1 MGIHD
6 TSTDQFEAIGQYI
19 SGKETVKCFISHCGG
34 TWKVHTVDKKRK
46 RSTTP
51 LIIKAR
57 PLYCK
62 KNKPC
67 RGFRRH
73 LDGVGYL
80 MSNNFRKTALLK
92 KNMICKLKLHC

>member
-1 MGIHD
+1 MGLHD
-6 TSTDQFEAIGQYI
+6 TSTDQFESSPLCI
-19 SGKETVKCFISHCGG
+19 SWKTTVKFFIFHCGG
-34 TWKVHTVDKKRK
+34 TSKEHTVDKKRK

-51 LIIKAR
+51 LIMKAR

-67 RGFRRH
+67 HVFRRH

>member
-1 MGIHD
+1 MGLHD
-6 TSTDQFEAIGQYI
+6 TSTDQFEASPLYI
-19 SGKETVKCFISHCGG
+19 SWKTTVKFIFHCGG
-34 TWKVHTVDKKRK
+34 TSKEHTVDKKRK

-51 LIIKAR
+51 LIMKAR

-67 RGFRRH
+67 HVFRRH

>member
-1 MGIHD
+1 MGLHD
-6 TSTDQFEAIGQYI
+6 TSTDQFEASPLCI
-19 SGKETVKCFISHCGG
+19 SWKTTVKFFIFHCGG
-34 TWKVHTVDKKRK
+34 TSKEHTVDKKRK

-67 RGFRRH
+67 YGFRRH

-92 KNMICKLKLHC
+92 KKYDL